1 MLGGLQENTGS
12 DSNDYFPVI
21 GRLPLIRNIFGGS
34 AEDYDRTEIIIFI
47 RPTVLQNTDVA
58 FDVSKGY
65 IEAASETEVIKEYI
79 DTNSTNDIYLEGS
92 KFEDPAKPK
101 RERTWPRFFRR

>member
-1 MLGGLQENTGS
+1 MCIR
-12 DSNDYFPVI
+12 D
-21 GRLPLIRNIFGGS
+21 RIRNIFGGS
-34 AEDYDRTEIIIFI
+34 TEDYDRTEIIIFI

-65 IEAASETEVIKEYI
+65 IEAASETGVIKEYI

-92 KFEDPAKPK
+92 KFEEEEPRKTK
-101 RERTWPRFFRR
+101 GSILPRFLRR